1 MRRTLGLACVLAF
14 GAALADETPFVNQ
27 FPERPLYA
35 RGGAVAGERGRTV
48 LNWRPGGEQP
58 IAAYD
63 FGARSVGGFAILK
76 VKSFK
81 PQGVDANGRAVGFPV
96 VRLAYA
102 THPDGLT
109 EKGCFTRRGCAHYL
123 GPTFDNPVLPAN
135 VNRFETYTITRAGT
149 YVAPLLQGQE
159 RYVRVQLDTP
169 GTEVEVESLEL
180 RNTGVYATEPRAGT
194 FRCSDER
201 VNRAWDMSVWTCQIA
216 SLPNHDAWHVVDGKL
231 LPRKLEH
238 GTCAGLCETAA
249 LAGDGAWRVD
259 FELRTNPHHNSACG
273 LMLRADDGDNGVV
286 VTVEQ
291 PAVCRIFRRRDGVN
305 TQLAKMVLDDPIV
318 DGVACALEARVAG
331 KTVAAYFNDVKI
343 VETEVADLPP
353 GGRFGL
359 YVEKEWWPVVSAI
372 TVRDAKGGEVLHET
386 FAKAD
391 AEGRLPGWDYTRSF
405 KFIADGAK
413 RDRLVW
419 IGDLWWAA
427 RTCFYGYAPDWPYFR
442 ESLLLLAYNQNAEGY
457 VWASPFAEKGP
468 RPKAGEYGHFPSDEF
483 SAWLPPITWEYYL
496 YTADDETMKTLYP
509 AVRRDLDYLSG
520 HFRADGVFEQRVE
533 TSCNIGCMDPKDPTH
548 RAHMNFVLWR
558 AYSDGA
564 KLAKALG
571 HADDATRWT
580 AAADK
585 LAAAIRKAFW
595 DADQRMFVTR
605 LENRWFWHGV
615 QGMALGVGF
624 VTSEEALRI
633 APRVPSDGAQK
644 LHLAGLRGKF
654 RYGFNE
660 AAFNMLE
667 GGAWF
672 KLSDPSWAG
681 AHCCTECGFLTRS
694 NWWDESHPD
703 TTVAGDI
710 STYLLGVEPTEPGYR
725 TFAFAPHVVKRL
737 SFAEGRV
744 PTPHGAVDARWE
756 IKGDALTATLTVPEG
771 TKATLSLPFA
781 TAVKVD
787 GKPFGGGTLPP
798 GRHAITATVQADKAF
813 ADASLLAGFPSG
825 AGEQWYTPPE
835 ISPTLAFGGDTE
847 FVQTIDLGVSRNL
860 LAVELGAGDK
870 RKFPHEIRIDVSED
884 GIAYALQ
891 QELTGLAVPSP
902 EKPLLIDLRT
912 VGSSLNA
919 RYVRIRSRG
928 VQGISQPT
936 GDIWYSVQ
944 FASVRVKYLAD

>member
-1 MRRTLGLACVLAF
+1 MRKTLIAFALLSPVLAF
-14 GAALADETPFVNQ
+14 AENVPFVNQ
-27 FPERPLYA
+27 FPEKPLYA
-35 RGGAVAGERGRTV
+35 KGGAVAGEAGRTV
-48 LNWRPGGEQP
+48 LRWTPGGEQP

-81 PQGVDANGRAVGFPV
+81 AQGTDASGRTVGYPV

-135 VNRFETYTITRAGT
+135 VNRFETYTVTRTGT

-169 GTEVEVESLEL
+169 GTEVEIESLEL
-180 RNTGVYATEPRAGT
+180 RNTGVYSTEPRAGT

-201 VNRAWDMSVWTCQIA
+201 VNRTWDMSVWTCQIA

-238 GTCAGLCETAA
+238 GACAGLSEKAT
-249 LAGDGAWRVD
+249 LAGDGTWRVD

-273 LMLRADDGDNGVV
+273 LLLRADDGDNGVL

-291 PAVCRIFRRRDGVN
+291 PAVCRIFRRRGGVN
-305 TQLAKMVLDDPIV
+305 TQLEKMVLDDPIV
-318 DGVACALEARVAG
+318 DGVACSLEARVAG
-331 KTVAAYFNDVKI
+331 KTVTAYFNGVKI
-343 VETEVADLPP
+343 VAADVADMPA

-359 YVEKEWWPVVSAI
+359 YVEKEWWPVVSAVEV
-372 TVRDAKGGEVLHET
+372 TDAKGAPVLRED
-386 FAKAD
+386 FSGAD
-391 AEGRLPGWDYTRSF
+391 ALGRLPGWDYTRSF
-405 KFIADGAK
+405 MFMADGAK

-442 ESLLLLAYNQNAEGY
+442 ESLKLLAYNQNPDGY
-457 VWASPFAEKGP
+457 VWAAPFAEKGP
-468 RPKAGEYGHFPSDEF
+468 RPGKGECGHFPSDEF

-496 YTADDETMKTLYP
+496 YTADGETMKTLYP
-509 AVRRDLDYLSG
+509 AVRADLDYLSRF
-520 HFRADGVFEQRVE
+520 FRADGIFEQRIE
-533 TSCNIGCMDPKDPTH
+533 TSSNVGSMAPKDPSH
-548 RAHMNFVLWR
+548 RAHMNFVLWL
-558 AYSDGA
+558 AYTDGA

-571 HADDATRWT
+571 HADDAARWQV
-580 AAADK
+580 AADR
-585 LAAAIRKAFW
+585 LAAATRKAFR
-595 DADQRMFVTR
+595 DPETSLFRTK
-605 LENRWFWHGV
+605 LERPGTWSGT
-615 QGMALGVGF
+615 QGMALGVGL
-624 VTSEEALRI
+624 VTPEEALKI
-633 APRVPSDGAQK
+633 APRVPADGASK
-644 LHLAGLRGKF
+644 FHLAGLRGKF

-710 STYLLGVEPTEPGYR
+710 STYLLGIEPVEPGYR
-725 TFAFAPHVVKRL
+725 TFKFEPHLVRRL
-737 SFAEGRV
+737 SFAEGKV
-744 PTPHGAVDARWE
+744 PTPHGFAEVRWDL
-756 IKGDALTATLTVPEG
+756 GDGVLSAKLTVPAG
-771 TKATLSLPFA
+771 TKATLALPFA
-781 TAVKVD
+781 AAVKVD
-787 GKPFGGGTLPP
+787 GRPYDGGALPP
-798 GRHAITATVQADKAF
+798 GRHEIVADGITEKAF
-813 ADASLLAGFPSG
+813 ADPSLLAGFPSG
-825 AGEQWYTPPE
+825 SGEQWYAPPP
-835 ISPTLAFGGDTE
+835 INPTMSFGADTE
-847 FVQTIDLGVSRNL
+847 FVQTVDLGAVRNL
-860 LAVELGAGDK
+860 LALELGVGD
-870 RKFPHEIRIDVSED
+870 RKQFPREIRIDVSENGVD
-884 GIAYALQ
+884 YLQQ
-891 QELTGLAVPSP
+891 QELTGVEPPAPN
-902 EKPLLIDLRT
+902 KPMTIDLRT

-919 RYVRIRSRG
+919 RYVRIRSKG
-928 VQGISQPT
+928 VEGVPRAS
-936 GDIWYSVQ
+936 GDVWYVAN
-944 FASVRVKYLAD
+944 FGRVRIKYLAD